1 MLPIG
6 DDKYAGGPPA
16 LVTMGL
22 VALNVV
28 AFILELTQPSSGAL
42 QSFIQA
48 WGVVPREYAAGRDL
62 APHIPLPFWST
73 QR

>member
-6 DDKYAGGPPA
+6 DEAESGGTPVA
-16 LVTMGL
+16 TWSL

-28 AFILELTQPSSGAL
+28 AFLFELAQPASALEA
-42 QSFIQA
+42 FVQA

-62 APHIPLPFWST
+62 APSILFLSGA
-73 QR
+73 RS